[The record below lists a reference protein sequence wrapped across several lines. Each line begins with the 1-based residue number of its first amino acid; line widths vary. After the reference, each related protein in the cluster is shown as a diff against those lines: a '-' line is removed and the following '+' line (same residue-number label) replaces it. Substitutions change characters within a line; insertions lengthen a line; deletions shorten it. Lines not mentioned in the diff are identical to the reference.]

1 MSEDAKAMESLM
13 NEMQL
18 TRMEMAA
25 LTDALN
31 RLSLSMKESAAATI
45 NLAELI
51 VTAQQRGFWK
61 RLGG

>member
-1 MSEDAKAMESLM
+1 MDETKSIELLTR
-13 NEMQL
+13 EMQL